1 MVSSRRSSQGS
12 GALAGIAASPLM
24 MGSRTST
31 IVLTIALFASLV
43 SLATAWR
50 LPGDNR
56 GYEPVQPIAY
66 SHRLHAGEMKIACL
80 YCHSAAERSRYA
92 GIPAVSVCMNCHRQ
106 VTASRLLVEQER
118 TASDKEGRKP
128 RRIVS
133 PELRKLYDAFGLD
146 EGLLPLQGHGRTARP
161 VAWVRVHAL
170 ADFVRFDHSPHVIAG
185 VACQECHGPVET
197 MERVRVVSSLSM
209 GWCVNCH
216 RDANERGV
224 AGKPVNASLDCTAC
238 HY

>member
-1 MVSSRRSSQGS
+1 MLISRFF
-12 GALAGIAASPLM
+12 
-24 MGSRTST
+24 MGSRALT
-31 IVLTIALFASLV
+31 VLLSVCLLASLV
-43 SLATAWR
+43 SLAAAWR

-66 SHRLHAGEMKIACL
+66 SHRLHAGDMRIDCL

-106 VTASRLLVEQER
+106 VTASVALVQQEKA
-118 TASDKEGRKP
+118 ASEKEGRKP
-128 RRIVS
+128 QRIVS
-133 PELRKLYDAFGLD
+133 PELRKVYDAFGLD
-146 EGLLPLQGHGRTARP
+146 ERLFPLQGHGSNARP
-161 VAWVRVHAL
+161 VSWVRVHSL
-170 ADFVRFDHSPHVIAG
+170 PDFVRFDHSPHVTAG
-185 VACQECHGPVET
+185 IACQACHGPVET
-197 MERVRVVSSLSM
+197 MERVRQVAPLTM

-224 AGKPVNASLDCTAC
+224 NGRRVNASLDCTAC